1 MIKSP
6 VAIPITEW
14 NQAAKTITRSPVRRD
29 ACAAGV
35 IYQARY
41 VPIREFLCRSRSV
54 KWITTTDARERR
66 NEVREKA
73 EDQLMFPEKI
83 KRNDGRGDIGC
94 KLRRMYLMKEDFFP
108 QRHGGNHTL
117 RRHGSHSR
125 PQRIR
130 SMNAACTTDGAR
142 GQGFC
147 KRRTSRYSRM

>member
-29 ACAAGV
+29 ACAAGI

-94 KLRRMYLMKEDFFP
+94 KLRRMYLMKEDFFL
-108 QRHGGNHTL
+108 QRH
-117 RRHGSHSR
+117 
-125 PQRIR
+125 
-130 SMNAACTTDGAR
+130 AADCTA
-142 GQGFC
+142 
-147 KRRTSRYSRM
+147 SRMRRFSRKFALRLREPFIADSSNRRGGFIEV